1 MLKKSLLLL
10 AAVLLASWIIS
21 AAVVEKPRPVSLVQL
36 LASPEK
42 YDGKRVTVIAFLRLT
57 LEGNVLFAHKDDYD
71 NFIYSDAIWV
81 DPSPEMTTDKDEL
94 NLKYVRVEGTFHSG
108 PRGRSTEIGGI
119 GDITRYSMWSDPAH
133 PVRENMIKALH
144 PATK

>member
-1 MLKKSLLLL
+1 MLKNTLLLL
-10 AAVLLASWIIS
+10 AAVLLASR
-21 AAVVEKPRPVSLVQL
+21 AMGADVVDKPQAVSLVQL

-71 NFIYSDAIWV
+71 NFISSDAIWV
-81 DPSPEMTTDKDEL
+81 DPSPEMITDKDEL
-94 NLKYVRVEGTFHSG
+94 NLKYVRIEGTFRSG
-108 PRGRSTEIGGI
+108 QRGRSTGVGGI

-133 PVRENMIKALH
+133 PIRENMKKALS